1 MPPVALAL
9 ASPPARTRDNTPPA
23 VLERL
28 RAALPAMTAR
38 AAILD
43 QQPSFPS
50 EDIAMLRHTGALE
63 VFAGEAPTP
72 LELMEALRLVG
83 RAHLSVGRLFEGHI
97 NGAKLVSWY
106 GDDFQRRRLAQDLQN
121 GLLYGVWNTEPSP
134 GARIIRGGKGP
145 ILAGYKCFA
154 SGAGHVDRAV
164 ITALEASGGRRM
176 VVVDGADAARADPT
190 GWKVRG
196 MKATLS
202 GLYNLSAIPVTRE
215 TLLGEAGDYEREPR
229 FSAGAWRFTAV
240 QLGGAERI
248 LGLIRDHLIAA
259 PAGVHMV
266 QRARFASAVAATRS
280 AWLWVREA
288 AMRAEA
294 PDAGPDEIALVLMT
308 RGVVERAGLDV
319 MEAAARLVGTRA
331 FFMECPIDL
340 ACRDL
345 ALYLRQP
352 GPDKALDR
360 AAEAF
365 LERDAWSDDRLW

>member
-1 MPPVALAL
+1 V
-9 ASPPARTRDNTPPA
+9 

-28 RAALPAMTAR
+28 RAILPAMSAR

-43 QQPSFPS
+43 QHPAFPT
-50 EDIAMLRHTGALE
+50 EDIAALREIGALE
-63 VFAGEAPTP
+63 VFAGEKPAP

-97 NGAKLVSWY
+97 NGARLVAWY
-106 GDDFQRRRLAQDLQN
+106 GDESQRRRLAEDLEN
-121 GLLYGVWNTEPSP
+121 GALYGVWNTEPSP

-154 SGAGHVDRAV
+154 SGAGHVHRAV
-164 ITALEASGGRRM
+164 ITAVEASGARRM
-176 VVVDGADAARADPT
+176 VVVDGADTARTDSS

-202 GLYNLSAIPVTRE
+202 GFYNLSAIPVTRE

-248 LGLIRDHLIAA
+248 LGLIRDHLVAA
-259 PAGVHMV
+259 STGVHMV
-266 QRARFASAVAATRS
+266 QRARFAGAVAATRS

>member
-1 MPPVALAL
+1 M
-9 ASPPARTRDNTPPA
+9 
-23 VLERL
+23 
-28 RAALPAMTAR
+28 PAMAAR

-43 QQPSFPS
+43 QHPAFPT
-50 EDIAMLRHTGALE
+50 EDIAVLRHIGALD
-63 VFAGEAPTP
+63 VFAGDAPTP

-97 NGAKLVSWY
+97 NGAKLVAWY
-106 GDDFQRRRLAQDLQN
+106 GDDVQRRRLAQDLKN
-121 GLLYGVWNTEPSP
+121 GALYGVWNTEPNP

-154 SGAGHVDRAV
+154 SGAGHVDRAI
-164 ITALEASGGRRM
+164 ITAVEASGARRM
-176 VVVDGADAARADPT
+176 VVVDGTDKARADAS

-196 MKATLS
+196 MKATVS
-202 GLYNLSAIPVTRE
+202 GFYNLSAIPVTRE
-215 TLLGEAGDYEREPR
+215 TLLGQPGDYELEPR
-229 FSAGAWRFTAV
+229 FSTGAWRFTAV
-240 QLGGAERI
+240 QLGGVERI
-248 LGLIRDHLIAA
+248 LSLIRDHLIAA
-259 PAGVHMV
+259 PGGVHMV

-288 AMRAEA
+288 AQRAEA
-294 PDAGPDEIALVLMT
+294 PQAGPDEIALVLMT

-319 MEAAARLVGTRA
+319 MEAAARLAGTRA
-331 FFMECPIDL
+331 FFIECPLDL

-365 LERDAWSDDRLW
+365 IERDAWSDDRLW

>member
-1 MPPVALAL
+1 MSPVALAF
-9 ASPPARTRDNTPPA
+9 APPPSRTRDLTPSV

-28 RAALPAMTAR
+28 RAILPAMSAR

-43 QQPSFPS
+43 QHPAFPT
-50 EDIAMLRHTGALE
+50 EDIAALREIGALE
-63 VFAGEAPTP
+63 VFAGEKPAP

-97 NGAKLVSWY
+97 NGARLVAWY
-106 GDDFQRRRLAQDLQN
+106 GDESQRRRLAEDLEN
-121 GLLYGVWNTEPSP
+121 GALYGVWNTEPSP

-154 SGAGHVDRAV
+154 SGAGHVHRAV
-164 ITALEASGGRRM
+164 ITAVEASGARRM
-176 VVVDGADAARADPT
+176 VVVDGADTARTDSS

-202 GLYNLSAIPVTRE
+202 GFYNLSAIPVTRE

-248 LGLIRDHLIAA
+248 LGLIRDHLVAA
-259 PAGVHMV
+259 STGVHMV
-266 QRARFASAVAATRS
+266 QRARFAGAVAATRS

>member
-1 MPPVALAL
+1 MA
-9 ASPPARTRDNTPPA
+9 
-23 VLERL
+23 
-28 RAALPAMTAR
+28 AR
-38 AAILD
+38 AAALD
-43 QQPSFPS
+43 QQPSFPT
-50 EDIAMLRHTGALE
+50 EDIAVLRQIGALE
-63 VFAGEAPTP
+63 VFAGEKATP
-72 LELMEALRLVG
+72 LEMMEALRLVG
-83 RAHLSVGRLFEGHI
+83 RANLSVGRLFEGHI
-97 NGAKLVSWY
+97 NGARLVAWY
-106 GDDFQRRRLAQDLQN
+106 GDDLQRRRLAEDLEN
-121 GLLYGVWNTEPSP
+121 GALYGVWNTEPNP

-164 ITALEASGGRRM
+164 ITAVEASGARRM
-176 VVVDGADAARADPT
+176 VLVDGADAARADAS

-202 GLYNLSAIPVTRE
+202 GVYNLSAIPVTRE

-229 FSAGAWRFTAV
+229 FSVGAWRFTAV
-240 QLGGAERI
+240 QLGGVERI
-248 LGLIRDHLIAA
+248 LGLIRDHLVAT
-259 PAGVHMV
+259 PGGVHMV
-266 QRARFASAVAATRS
+266 QRARFAGAVAATRS

-308 RGVVERAGLDV
+308 RGVVERAGLEV

-331 FFMECPIDL
+331 FFLECPIDL

-352 GPDKALDR
+352 GPDRALDR

>member
-1 MPPVALAL
+1 MSPVALAL
-9 ASPPARTRDNTPPA
+9 ATSPSRTRDVAPA
-23 VLERL
+23 VVLERL
-28 RAALPAMTAR
+28 KQALPAMTAR
-38 AAILD
+38 AAVLD
-43 QQPSFPS
+43 QQPSFPV
-50 EDIAMLRHTGALE
+50 EDIALLRQIGALE
-63 VFAGEAPTP
+63 VFAGDQPTP

-97 NGAKLVSWY
+97 NGAKLMGWY
-106 GDDFQRRRLAQDLQN
+106 GDDLQKRRLADDLEK
-121 GLLYGVWNTEPSP
+121 GVLYGVWNTEPTP

-145 ILAGYKCFA
+145 ILAGHKCFA
-154 SGAGHVDRAV
+154 SGAGYVDRAV
-164 ITALEASGGRRM
+164 VTATESSGARRM
-176 VVVDGADAARADPT
+176 IVIDGADVARAEAS

-196 MKATLS
+196 MKATVS
-202 GLYNLSAIPVTRE
+202 GFYNLSGIPVTPDA
-215 TLLGEAGDYEREPR
+215 LLGEAGDYEREPR

-248 LGLIRDHLIAA
+248 LGLIRDHLIAS
-259 PAGVHMV
+259 PSGVHMV
-266 QRARFASAVAATRS
+266 QRARFASAVAAVRS

-288 AMRAEA
+288 AQRAEA
-294 PDAGPDEIALVLMT
+294 PGAGPDEIALVLMT

-331 FFMECPIDL
+331 FFVECPLDL

>member
-1 MPPVALAL
+1 MAPVALAL
-9 ASPPARTRDNTPPA
+9 APPPSRPRDLTPA
-23 VLERL
+23 VVLERL
-28 RAALPAMTAR
+28 RDAMPVMAAR
-38 AAILD
+38 AATLD
-43 QQPSFPS
+43 QHPAFPA
-50 EDIAMLRHTGALE
+50 EDIALLRDIGALS
-63 VFAGEAPTP
+63 VFAGDKPTP
-72 LELMEALRLVG
+72 LEVMEALRLVG

-106 GDDFQRRRLAQDLQN
+106 GDEPQRRRLAQDLET
-121 GLLYGVWNTEPSP
+121 GALYGVWNTEPTP

-164 ITALEASGGRRM
+164 VTALEASGVRRM
-176 VVVDGADAARADPT
+176 VVVDGADAARADSS

-202 GLYNLSAIPVTRE
+202 GFYNLSAIPVTRE
-215 TLLGEAGDYEREPR
+215 TLLGEGGDYEREPR
-229 FSAGAWRFTAV
+229 FSCGAWRFTAV

-248 LGLIRDHLIAA
+248 LRLIRDHLIAS
-259 PAGVHMV
+259 PSGVHMV
-266 QRARFASAVAATRS
+266 QRARFASAVAAARS

-288 AMRAEA
+288 AIRAEA
-294 PDAGPDEIALVLMT
+294 PNAGPDEIALVLMT

-331 FFMECPIDL
+331 FFMECPIDV

-352 GPDKALDR
+352 GPDRALDR

>member
-1 MPPVALAL
+1 MSPAALTL
-9 ASPPARTRDNTPPA
+9 APLPQPTRDLTPA
-23 VLERL
+23 VVLERL
-28 RAALPAMTAR
+28 KTALPAMTAR

-43 QQPSFPS
+43 QHPDFPT
-50 EDIAMLRHTGALE
+50 EDIAVLRQIGALE
-63 VFAGEAPTP
+63 VFAGDAPSP

-83 RAHLSVGRLFEGHI
+83 RAHLSVGRIFEGHI
-97 NGAKLVSWY
+97 NGARLVAWY
-106 GDDFQRRRLAQDLQN
+106 GDEVQRRRLAQDLQD
-121 GLLYGVWNTEPSP
+121 GALYGVWNTEPSP

-164 ITALEASGGRRM
+164 VTALEASGARRM
-176 VVVDGADAARADPT
+176 IVVDGADAARADAS

-196 MKATLS
+196 MKASVS
-202 GLYNLSAIPVTRE
+202 GFYNLSALPVTRE
-215 TLLGEAGDYEREPR
+215 TLLGGPGDYEREPR
-229 FSAGAWRFTAV
+229 FSMGAWRFTAV

-248 LGLIRDHLIAA
+248 LGLIRDHLVAQ

-288 AMRAEA
+288 AVRAES
-294 PDAGPDEIALVLMT
+294 PGAGADEIALVLMT

-352 GPDKALDR
+352 GPDRALDR

-365 LERDAWSDDRLW
+365 LKQDAWSDDRLW